1 MFKDVQQEIKDI
13 IFDYFNLISKEYEM
27 SYEKCRSDEVY
38 QKEIAAI
45 KLQVDKD
52 YVEKKWDELPASL
65 TMDKAR
71 QIIMKKQTFVNT
83 VLQAMI

>member
-38 QKEIAAI
+38 
-45 KLQVDKD
+45 
-52 YVEKKWDELPASL
+52 
-65 TMDKAR
+65 
-71 QIIMKKQTFVNT
+71 
-83 VLQAMI
+83 